1 MKMMLILVSIV
12 VVLIVL
18 FLPLRIRVLV
28 NHDLSLMIK
37 VPIMKKDILI
47 NNEYLER
54 RMLIN
59 SISSLTHPI
68 NSYLQLKLLLNFLF
82 SEFDVLKKV
91 FKIITLE
98 KVTFLPKVKPDNM
111 YISFSGWMVNIMI
124 KNLIDGYFKTSKN
137 EYFQVMLKDD
147 VKQTITFDCTFRV
160 RIYQVIYI
168 LLRYFKI
175 WLKAYKI
182 FYQRRRKY
190 ES

>member
-1 MKMMLILVSIV
+1 MVLILVSV
-12 VVLIVL
+12 VVILIVL

-37 VPIMKKDILI
+37 VPIIKKDILI

-68 NSYLQLKLLLNFLF
+68 NSYLKLKLLLNFLF
-82 SEFDVLKKV
+82 SEFDVLKRI

-98 KVTFLPKVKPDNM
+98 KVTFLPKVKPYNM
-111 YISFSGWMVNIMI
+111 YISFNGWMVNIMI
-124 KNLIDGYFKTSKN
+124 KKLIDEYFKTSKN
-137 EYFQVMLKDD
+137 EYFQIMLKDD
-147 VKQTITFDCTFRV
+147 VKQTISFDCIFRV
-160 RIYQVIYI
+160 RMYQVIYI